1 MKKYGILSVL
11 FLFFSLLGAVFL
23 VKNNQD
29 NRNRATD
36 TDKCSEGQ
44 KVCQKNSEGKNTG
57 FLCKCLTELDPN
69 DWQCTTKDT
78 NTCPTDSGDT
88 DPTSGKCGNGIGVIS
103 GRCIK
108 AASGK
113 TLPQMWKYKCPGKM
127 DLSGGCQ
134 ENEQVVE
141 AGASSVCFENNFCG
155 AQQIDSDV
163 WQDCFISVVDTNCSV
178 TPTDSKKTPSSTP
191 TPTKVPSS
199 TPTLTPTPTSIPTST
214 PTPGPSSTPTPSSIP
229 TSTPTLTPTSTPT
242 SGPSNIPTPSISTI
256 TPTGPSPTR
265 IILPQTGVEFPSQ
278 AVAIIGAIAT
288 LFGFLILL

>member
-1 MKKYGILSVL
+1 MKKYKVLSIL
-11 FLFFSLLGAVFL
+11 FLFCSIIGAVIL

-29 NRNRATD
+29 NRNRATG

-44 KVCQKNSEGKNTG
+44 KTCQKNSDGKNTG

-78 NTCPTDSGDT
+78 STCPTDSGDT
-88 DPTSGKCGNGIGVIS
+88 DPTSGKCGNGVGVIS

-108 AASGK
+108 AATGK

-141 AGASSVCFENNFCG
+141 AGASSVCFDSNFCG

-163 WQDCFISVVDTNCSV
+163 WQDCFISVVDTNCNVSPTNSPTKKPTS
-178 TPTDSKKTPSSTP
+178 TPSPTKKPSSTP
-191 TPTKVPSS
+191 TLTLTLTPSPTLTPTPGPSS
-199 TPTLTPTPTSIPTST
+199 TPTLTPTP
-214 PTPGPSSTPTPSSIP
+214 GPS
-229 TSTPTLTPTSTPT
+229 STPTLTPTP
-242 SGPSNIPTPSISTI
+242 GPSNTPSPTAVI
-256 TPTGPSPTR
+256 TSGPSPTR

-278 AVAIIGAIAT
+278 AVAIVGAIIT